1 MHLIHL
7 LKYKTIL
14 EPVSVYNTNLAET
27 ITWNWQLYP

>member
-14 EPVSVYNTNLAET
+14 EAVNVYNTNNIRYINPFLS
-27 ITWNWQLYP
+27 